1 MRNIN
6 QFDLPSKSYPN
17 DDQVKLIPAFLNK
30 FARSRDVNYL
40 FKFAN
45 KISKESSISEKNKK
59 WLEWYSKYQKSCDFV
74 KNENNNLPRISYP
87 NLPICDSVEE
97 IKLLIR
103 NNQFLII
110 EGETGSGK
118 TTQLPKICIEMGLTS
133 QGLVGV
139 TQPRRIA
146 ARSVA
151 ERIASEMDSK
161 VGDFVGWQI
170 RFDKKISQKTALKV
184 MTDGLLLSE
193 INRDRLLSD
202 YKVLIIDEAHERT
215 LNIDFLLG
223 YLWKLKEKRPDLKVI
238 LSSAT
243 VDATKFSNFLRG
255 APVFKVSGR
264 TFPVEIE
271 YLNDNELDEDMEAL
285 VVKSVLKIIKC
296 YGNKDILIFFSTE
309 REIKEA
315 QVALKKLK
323 LNQCEILPLFSRL
336 VLMSKIRFL
345 RKAIKDGSFCQLISQ
360 RRQLRCQILVLSL
373 ILAK

>member
-118 TTQLPKICIEMGLTS
+118 TTQLPKICVEMGLTS

-161 VGDFVGWQI
+161 VGDFVGC
-170 RFDKKISQKTALKV
+170 
-184 MTDGLLLSE
+184 LLYTSPSP
-193 INRDRLLSD
+193 RDRSLS
-202 YKVLIIDEAHERT
+202 RM
-215 LNIDFLLG
+215 
-223 YLWKLKEKRPDLKVI
+223 P
-238 LSSAT
+238 SSA
-243 VDATKFSNFLRG
+243 
-255 APVFKVSGR
+255 
-264 TFPVEIE
+264 
-271 YLNDNELDEDMEAL
+271 
-285 VVKSVLKIIKC
+285 
-296 YGNKDILIFFSTE
+296 
-309 REIKEA
+309 
-315 QVALKKLK
+315 
-323 LNQCEILPLFSRL
+323 
-336 VLMSKIRFL
+336 
-345 RKAIKDGSFCQLISQ
+345 
-360 RRQLRCQILVLSL
+360 
-373 ILAK
+373 